1 MKQEVT
7 HVTGVTGVT
16 GVSLFRIVRSFVF
29 RVKWLYEVDGFCLVK
44 M

>member
-16 GVSLFRIVRSFVF
+16 GVSHCSFVRLSVATLSF
-29 RVKWLYEVDGFCLVK
+29 V
-44 M
+44 